1 MPKPNSSL
9 ILPVALLAPFVA
21 VALAFASLAIL
32 FALFGQPRHGDAFPE
47 LSLGLAPLPSGTTT
61 SPTSKAFSPMAQ
73 RCYMTPTVAVAK
85 LVAMC
90 EIYGEQL

>member
-1 MPKPNSSL
+1 MPKPKSSL
-9 ILPVALLAPFVA
+9 ILPVALVAPFVA
-21 VALAFASLAIL
+21 AALALGCLVTLYVA
-32 FALFGQPRHGDAFPE
+32 FGPPRHGDAFPE

-61 SPTSKAFSPMAQ
+61 SPTSKAFSPMAR

-90 EIYGEQL
+90 EIYGEQR